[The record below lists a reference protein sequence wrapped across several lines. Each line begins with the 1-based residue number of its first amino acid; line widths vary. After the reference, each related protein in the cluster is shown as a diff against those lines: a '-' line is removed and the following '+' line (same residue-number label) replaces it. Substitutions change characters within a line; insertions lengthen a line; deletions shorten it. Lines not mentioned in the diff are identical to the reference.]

1 MLSWSAVADVEF
13 SNFEFIWI
21 ITILKSA
28 WTQHLVLKRFLS
40 FEFVAMRILSF
51 EFVAMRILSFELVAY
66 GDWELMNFEFII
78 E

>member
-28 WTQHLVLKRFLS
+28 
-40 FEFVAMRILSF
+40 
-51 EFVAMRILSFELVAY
+51 
-66 GDWELMNFEFII
+66 
-78 E
+78 

>member
-28 WTQHLVLKRFLS
+28 WTQHLVFKRF
-40 FEFVAMRILSF
+40 FSF